1 MSLPKITAPKITTI
15 DAKKLFEYFA
25 KKPNE
30 KDEPYCI
37 DLMNKYFYQKIVDH
51 TADFDECPLYHQ
63 IIFSDTFK
71 KNLKK
76 KNIDVKSDMWLREIL
91 LIVDFGDIFLPSQ
104 SKKQHRIAQKKDLQR
119 KAKSLIEKGLD
130 LKYPDCTS
138 VIRKVHMVPFDK
150 SGNMS
155 RKSCITFINEEYYK
169 EMNQRL
175 NLGIDFS
182 NMNVILSQYYAYRGL
197 YLSSS
202 KRVKYNVIE
211 ITPETI
217 IIMKDN
223 RKEKNGSDRL
233 TLGPS
238 YERNVPI
245 ITAETIKDSESCT
258 QKWNIKKIEK
268 KKLLYAETP
277 FDGEGFIS
285 FEYAEKINKSLQLK
299 NASSYQIR
307 LPFAKGMLHK
317 VDVHAFLAEFDPQW
331 RESDTYMYEDAFG
344 ISRDLKKAHIFLSE
358 SMFKGRHW
366 LIDYCKKDDIKDPM
380 AYYCEKLKDFKHALY
395 ISGTNI
401 PYGHSSY
408 THLSYQMINTLDF
421 SDEEFANVAKI
432 HSDFIQNPS
441 EYIKEFGKFDT
452 VDEAKD
458 EADAENKE
466 ESADETMDE
475 ATIVNYIPAWKE
487 ALLEDP
493 SFKDDIYI
501 RRELENTQKSL
512 LTKLI
517 KGKLLVKGQM
527 RYLCRDLLPFLV
539 NLIQDEK
546 IINMFY
552 YDFLWMRFYLPLE
565 DEDNFKDEPGL
576 KYSGYSAFFR
586 SPHLSR
592 NEQCLLQPFVL
603 CEDNEKYIEVNKK
616 SYEDYVRTVGLY
628 KKYFGHL
635 TGIVM
640 VPRGSIVPLCLG
652 GADFDG
658 DLVNIVFDQD
668 VVASVSRVCYETW
681 LNRKL
686 PVIVIPK
693 IEATAENIPECVPY
707 KHIRDT
713 FSNQIGYLSNTAIA
727 IGQIEYAKKSEKT
740 EKVEDVSK
748 DADQSGISCAMCTI
762 LTGLEIDAAKNGK
775 HPDLSIIEECEIP
788 PSSYLSFYKTFK
800 KYKANPDFDYDD
812 LVIEKK
818 DSEEDKQNECIRFYV
833 EKIKSK
839 EKPEFIH
846 RKDGQ
851 QGTKINKLP
860 ILFCEAHSTYKK
872 SPIKKKCKR
881 FEPFSIDSSKRI
893 EKSHEIKNFE
903 NKCQSVIKLYLFY
916 CILLGKLKKEK
927 TKYGFGAENLSK
939 LILKKYDESNAS
951 YIQENVVPTL
961 QFKID
966 KSISDKAQAYAI
978 RKRINEYQ
986 WQFQPD
992 ENKGEI
998 LEKIIGNDFSEKY
1011 LTEKEKELL
1020 YHFNQQGYK
1029 MLWHL
1034 ISSIIDARCESYDNM
1049 KAQNRKPEFLIEW
1062 EELKRIDNKFDQ
1074 VVRAYYEENYVG
1086 IDNKLF
1092 RLCANE
1098 IKDIC
1103 SNTELDLSYKVHSL
1117 YEITKSN
1124 VEYCRVFWDVFSWE
1138 DLKKCCKIQR
1148 DKKE

>member
-1 MSLPKITAPKITTI
+1 MLTPKITTI

-30 KDEPYCI
+30 KDKPYCI
-37 DLMNKYFYQKIVDH
+37 ELMNKYFYQKIIDH
-51 TADFDECPLYHQ
+51 TADFDECPLFHQ

-76 KNIDVKSDMWLREIL
+76 KNIDVENDMWLREIL
-91 LIVDFGDIFLPSQ
+91 LIVDFGDIFLPSK
-104 SKKQHRIAQKKDLQR
+104 SKKLHRIAQKIDLR
-119 KAKSLIEKGLD
+119 SKAKSLIEEGLV
-130 LKYPDCTS
+130 LKYFDCTG
-138 VIRKVHMVPFDK
+138 VIRIVHMVPFDK

-155 RKSCITFINEEYYK
+155 RKSCITFINEDYYK

-182 NMNVILSQYYAYRGL
+182 NMNVILSKYYAYRGL

-202 KRVKYNVIE
+202 KRVEFNVIE
-211 ITPETI
+211 ITPETL

-223 RKEKNGSDRL
+223 RKKKNGSDRP

-238 YERNVPI
+238 YERNVPV
-245 ITAETIKDSESCT
+245 ITAEPIEDNESCT
-258 QKWNIKKIEK
+258 QKWNIKEIGNQE
-268 KKLLYAETP
+268 LLHVETP

-307 LPFAKGMLHK
+307 LPFSKGMLHK

-331 RESDTYMYEDAFG
+331 KKSDTYMYEDAFG

-358 SMFKGRHW
+358 SMFKGMHW

-401 PYGHSSY
+401 PYGHTSY

-421 SDEEFANVAKI
+421 SDVEFANVAQI
-432 HSDFIQNPS
+432 HSGFIQNPS
-441 EYIKEFGKFDT
+441 DYIKKSGEFDT
-452 VDEAKD
+452 DDEVGD

-466 ESADETMDE
+466 ESADEIMDE
-475 ATIVNYIPAWKE
+475 DTIVNCIPAWKE
-487 ALLEDP
+487 ALLEEP
-493 SFKDDIYI
+493 SFEDDIYI

-539 NLIQDEK
+539 NLIKDEE
-546 IINMFY
+546 IINKFY
-552 YDFLWMRFYLPLE
+552 FDFLWMRFYLPLE
-565 DEDNFKDEPGL
+565 DEDKFKDEPGL
-576 KYSGYSAFFR
+576 KYSGFSAFFR

-616 SYEDYVRTVGLY
+616 PYEDYVRRVELY

-640 VPRGSIVPLCLG
+640 VPRGSIVPLSLG

-658 DLVNIVFDQD
+658 DLVNIVFDQN
-668 VVASVSRVCYETW
+668 VVAAVRRGCYEGEW
-681 LNRKL
+681 LKRKL
-686 PVIVIPK
+686 PVIEIPSIK
-693 IEATAENIPECVPY
+693 ATIENVPKYVPY

-727 IGQIEYAKKSEKT
+727 IGQIEYDKKSEKT
-740 EKVEDVSK
+740 EKVKDVSK
-748 DADQSGISCAMCTI
+748 TTEPSGITCAMCTI

-788 PSSYLSFYKTFK
+788 PSSYLSFYKMFK
-800 KYKANPDFDYDD
+800 KYKANPDFNYDD

-818 DSEEDKQNECIRFYV
+818 DSGEDKQKECIRFYV
-833 EKIKSK
+833 ENIKSK
-839 EKPEFIH
+839 EKPEFTH
-846 RKDGQ
+846 CKDGQ

-860 ILFCEAHSTYKK
+860 ILFCEAHSAYKK
-872 SPIKKKCKR
+872 SPVKKKCKR

-893 EKSHEIKNFE
+893 EKSEEVKTFE

-916 CILLGKLKKEK
+916 RILLGNLKKEK
-927 TKYGFGAENLSK
+927 MKYGFGAENLSK
-939 LILKKYDESNAS
+939 LILKKYDKSNAS

-961 QFKID
+961 EYKID
-966 KSISDKAQAYAI
+966 KSISDKDQEYDI

-998 LEKIIGNDFSEKY
+998 LEKIIGNDFSEED
-1011 LTEKEKELL
+1011 LTEEEKELL

-1029 MLWHL
+1029 VLWHL
-1034 ISSIIDARCESYDNM
+1034 ISSIIDARCESYDNV
-1049 KAQNRKPEFLIEW
+1049 KAQNKKPEFLIEW
-1062 EELKRIDNKFDQ
+1062 EALKRIDDEFDQ
-1074 VVRAYYEENYVG
+1074 VERAYYEENYVG

-1092 RLCANE
+1092 RICTNE

-1117 YEITKSN
+1117 YEITKGN
-1124 VEYCRVFWDVFSWE
+1124 VEYRRIFWDVFSWE
-1138 DLKKCCKIQR
+1138 DLKKCCKIQQ